1 MKMLLPWE
9 LLILLSLKDCL
20 AENARHGPVFS
31 QEPSDI
37 IFPMSTGDNLVIINC
52 KAKGNPPPHYRWK
65 VNGED
70 LDTNSDSNY
79 RLLEGNLLISNPDF
93 ISHGG
98 VYQCIAT
105 NVFGTIVSRNARVQF
120 AFLQSFSRKPRNPV
134 SVREGQAVVLL
145 CAPPSHHGEIQY
157 SWVFNRE
164 PRPLQQDARRFIS
177 QRTGNLYIAK
187 VEAEDAGNY
196 TCAVRNMMTNSSE
209 FSSPTPLVVRRD
221 VIMGEYEPKIEVR
234 FPETLHISKG
244 MSVKLECFALG
255 NPVPSILWRRADG
268 NSLAA
273 KIKINHSVLE
283 IPYFSP
289 QDGGVYEC
297 VAENYRGKNV
307 AGGHL
312 IFQNVEHLHWGQTLK
327 DAQMAIDANLQW
339 ECKAF
344 GEPRPTYRWLKN
356 GQPLTTHGRIHAEAN
371 TLTISKIALSD
382 SGMYQC
388 IAQNAF
394 GSIHASAE
402 LKVAASPP
410 DFTRR
415 PVKEATVLQ
424 RGGELVL
431 ECRPDASPK
440 ATILW
445 WRGSD
450 LLRGGGR
457 QTVMEDGTLRVTNI
471 TKLDEGRYTCVARN
485 HFGAS
490 SSSGLL
496 VVKEPTKIIAPPL
509 SSDASVGQSLV
520 LPCEVA
526 SDSTLSPVFKWF
538 FNGKAIDFSRQD
550 HFEMI
555 GGGFAGDLMVRNVQ
569 LKHAGKYVCMVQTEV
584 DTVSAAAN
592 LIVRGPPGAPEGPS
606 VTDVT
611 DTTVKLS
618 WSPAPDNHSPITMY
632 TVQARTPFSIGW
644 QTINTVP
651 DSVPGQMMHAFVT
664 DLIPW
669 VDYEFR
675 VVAVNAVGVGEPS
688 TPSEPIRTKPAVPK
702 VAPINVSG
710 GGGAQGELVITWEPV
725 LEEQQSGE
733 DFGYVVAFRPLGAS
747 AWIQTAVASPDASKY
762 VYRNDSIPPLSQFE
776 VSVGVYNS
784 VGEGPFS
791 QVVVV
796 LSSEGEPSEAPS
808 DIRGRAASASEIVVF
823 WEPVPSRSTNE
834 IISYEL
840 LFWEEGTQQ
849 SDAGRVRA
857 PNNTALLAGLKASTV
872 YQISVRAQNSA
883 GFGPCSP
890 AVNISTRK
898 PPPSQTPGSIRW
910 SLTNSKIFLNWEP
923 VKPSANESEVT
934 GYKVEFCQ
942 NWNSR
947 TLVLETNKTSIELQI
962 PTGEDHVIEIKAV
975 TEGGDGTS
983 SGPIRIPKLSG
994 LNSRGCRSPVLLK
1007 MSLMLCGVVFTFFTF

>member
-1 MKMLLPWE
+1 
-9 LLILLSLKDCL
+9 
-20 AENARHGPVFS
+20 NARHGPVFS

-37 IFPMSTGDNLVIINC
+37 VFPMSMVITWLLSI
-52 KAKGNPPPHYRWK
+52 AKPKETHLLYYRWK

-70 LDTNSDSNY
+70 IDTHSDSNY

-105 NVFGTIVSRNARVQF
+105 NVFGTIVSRDARVQF

-145 CAPPSHHGEIQY
+145 CAPPSHHGEIKY

-164 PRPLQQDARRFIS
+164 LRPLQQDARRFIS
-177 QRTGNLYIAK
+177 QKTGNLYIAK
-187 VEAEDAGNY
+187 VEAPDAGNY

-209 FSSPTPLVVRRD
+209 FSSPTPLVARRD

-255 NPVPSILWRRADG
+255 NPVPSISWRRADG
-268 NSLAA
+268 NPLPA

-283 IPYFSP
+283 IPYFRP
-289 QDGGVYEC
+289 EDGGIYEC
-297 VAENYRGKNV
+297 VAENNRGQNV
-307 AGGHL
+307 AKGKL

-327 DAQMAIDANLQW
+327 DAQMAIDANLLW
-339 ECKAF
+339 ECRAF

-356 GQPLTTHGRIHAEAN
+356 GHPLTDAGKKITKLQFWRIHMEAN

-402 LKVAASPP
+402 LKVVASPP

-415 PVKEATVLQ
+415 PVKKSTVLQ

-431 ECRPDASPK
+431 ECRPDASPR
-440 ATILW
+440 ATISW
-445 WRGSD
+445 WRGGD

-457 QTVMEDGTLRVTNI
+457 QMIMEDGTLRVANI
-471 TKLDEGRYTCVARN
+471 TKSDEGRYMCVARN
-485 HFGAS
+485 HFGAA
-490 SSSGLL
+490 SSSGSLA
-496 VVKEPTKIIAPPL
+496 VKEPTKIIAPPL

-555 GGGFAGDLMVRNVQ
+555 GGGFVGDLMVRNVQ

-592 LIVRGPPGAPEGPS
+592 LIVRGPPGAPEAPS
-606 VTDVT
+606 VTDIA

-618 WSPAPDNHSPITMY
+618 WGPGPDNHSTITMY
-632 TVQARTPFSIGW
+632 MVQARTPFSIGW
-644 QTINTVP
+644 QTVKTVP
-651 DSVPGQMMHAFVT
+651 DSVPGQMMHASVT

-675 VVAVNAVGVGEPS
+675 VVAVNVVGVGEPS
-688 TPSEPIRTKPAVPK
+688 TPSEPIRTKPAVPR

-725 LEEQQSGE
+725 PEEQQSGE
-733 DFGYVVAFRPLGAS
+733 DFGYIVAFRPLGS
-747 AWIQTAVASPDASKY
+747 STWIQTALASPDASRY

-791 QVVVV
+791 QVVKV
-796 LSSEGEPSEAPS
+796 LSSEGEPTEAPS
-808 DIRGRAASASEIVVF
+808 GMRGRAASASEIVVF
-823 WEPVPSRSTNE
+823 WEPVPPRSTNE

-840 LFWEEGTQQ
+840 LFWEEGSLQ
-849 SDAGRVRA
+849 SDAGRVRV
-857 PNNTALLAGLKASTV
+857 PSNNTALLSGLKASTV

-883 GFGPCSP
+883 GLGPCSP
-890 AVNISTRK
+890 AINITTRK
-898 PPPSQTPGSIRW
+898 PPPSRPPGSVEW

-923 VKPSANESEVT
+923 VKASANESEVT
-934 GYKVEFCQ
+934 GYKVEYRQ

-947 TLVLETNKTSIELQI
+947 TAVLETNKTSIELQI

-983 SGPIRIPKLSG
+983 SGPIRIPKMSS
-994 LNSRGCRSPVLLK
+994 LNSRGCRNMVDE
-1007 MSLMLCGVVFTFFTF
+1007 VFDAFSVFFLHF